1 MSMKSFYW
9 AVLVLFTATSLS
21 YGLAPP
27 PARRPGA
34 SGKHIDRRNHRK
46 QKLRRKPRP
55 GQGPLGDP
63 KSEIAWLS
71 QGLSLE
77 EAQEVAI
84 AALLEA
90 HHERN
95 VEIQEKHG
103 QSQEEID
110 QWKALREEMQEAQ
123 QARDQKRLRALQ
135 ERAREMARARRKRT
149 APARQLKKEARQA
162 LHDDIS
168 AVLNDKQKET
178 FENLWKG
185 RFMPPERKAGSG
197 RNPRVLRTLVFQLD
211 DLQTDQRRQI
221 DDLFKGF
228 LESRRGANKE
238 LSRED
243 MRQLEKKLFVDVMA
257 ILTPKQKE
265 IVDKKL
271 DSRHGRRHRRVGR
284 SGPGRPGQ
292 PGETD
297 PGGAKT
303 DG

>member
-21 YGLAPP
+21 FGLAPP
-27 PARRPGA
+27 PAGRQGV
-34 SGKHIDRRNHRK
+34 SGRSADHRK
-46 QKLRRKPRP
+46 GGRQKLRRKPKP

-63 KSEIAWLS
+63 KSEISWLN
-71 QGLSLE
+71 QGLTLD
-77 EAQEVAI
+77 EAQEPVI

-90 HHERN
+90 HHERT

-103 QSQEEID
+103 QSQEEIE

-123 QARDQKRLRALQ
+123 QTRDQKRLRELQ
-135 ERAREMARARRKRT
+135 ERARDMAQARRKRT
-149 APARQLKKEARQA
+149 APARQLQKEARQA
-162 LHDDIS
+162 LHDDI
-168 AVLNDKQKET
+168 AAILNDKQKET

-211 DLQTDQRRQI
+211 DLQTDQRKQI
-221 DDLFKGF
+221 DELFKGF

-238 LSRED
+238 RSREET
-243 MRQLEKKLFVDVMA
+243 RQLEKKLFIDVVA

-265 IVDKKL
+265 IVDKEL
-271 DSRHGRRHRRVGR
+271 DSRHDRRLRKGGRPGAGR
-284 SGPGRPGQ
+284 SGR
-292 PGETD
+292 
-297 PGGAKT
+297 
-303 DG
+303 